1 MGFNLTL
8 TQIHIHLVGPQS
20 CLVNHIFPKL
30 NWQNPRSWT
39 IMKPYWWY
47 TYPSEKYKFVTWDY
61 DIPNIWKIKFKFQTT
76 NQHITCVLGW
86 TPCCSL
92 ETHALN
98 RPSIQPHPTW
108 TGYRLGSWG
117 NTWRK
122 PTPNFCDTQ
131 EQQQTTNI
139 MRCLVRFATQTCFP
153 TVMAIYQL

>member
-1 MGFNLTL
+1 MFQKHFLTKMGFNLTL

-30 NWQNPRSWT
+30 NGQNPRSWT

-98 RPSIQPHPTW
+98 RPSIQPTQPGPGIALEAEATHEGNRPQISAIPKNNNKQPT
-108 TGYRLGSWG
+108 
-117 NTWRK
+117 
-122 PTPNFCDTQ
+122 
-131 EQQQTTNI
+131 
-139 MRCLVRFATQTCFP
+139 
-153 TVMAIYQL
+153 